1 MPNPAL
7 LAAMIALPALPAAF
21 VAGDDP
27 PPGAPWLRSYREA
40 KLDALANGRP
50 VFVYFTK
57 TY

>member
-1 MPNPAL
+1 MPVPAL
-7 LAAMIALPALPAAF
+7 MVALIVLPAAPMR
-21 VAGDDP
+21 GDDP

-40 KLDALANGRP
+40 KLDALAHGRP

>member
-1 MPNPAL
+1 MLTLALAATL
-7 LAAMIALPALPAAF
+7 LALPPVLVP
-21 VAGDDP
+21 GDDP
-27 PPGAPWLRSYREA
+27 PPGAPWIRSYREA

>member
-7 LAAMIALPALPAAF
+7 LAALLALPAP
-21 VAGDDP
+21 VPGDDP

-40 KLDALANGRP
+40 KFDALANGRP

>member
-1 MPNPAL
+1 MLTPVLFAAALLPAL
-7 LAAMIALPALPAAF
+7 LIP
-21 VAGDDP
+21 GDDP

>member
-1 MPNPAL
+1 MLTPTLATAL
-7 LAAMIALPALPAAF
+7 LLLPAAF
-21 VAGDDP
+21 VPGDDP